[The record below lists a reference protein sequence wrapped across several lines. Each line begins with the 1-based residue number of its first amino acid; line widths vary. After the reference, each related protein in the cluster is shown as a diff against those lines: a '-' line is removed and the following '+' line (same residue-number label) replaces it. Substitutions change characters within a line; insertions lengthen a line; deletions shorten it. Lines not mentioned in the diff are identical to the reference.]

1 MLHLGIHKIQG
12 ESMLPVFKHND
23 FVVSFSCC
31 NSHYKINDVVIVQH
45 PTLGKIV
52 KRIISIE
59 QKSVMLVGDNLLQST
74 STQAM
79 GSQPLSHIQGRVL
92 WHISA
97 KPLLT

>member
-1 MLHLGIHKIQG
+1 
-12 ESMLPVFKHND
+12 MLPVFKHDD

-31 NSHYKINDVVIVQH
+31 NSHYKTNDVVIVQH

-52 KRIISIE
+52 KRILSVE
-59 QKSVMLVGDNLLQST
+59 QKSVMLVGDNLPQST

-79 GSQPLSHIQGRVL
+79 GSQPLSHIQGRII

-97 KPLLT
+97 KPSLT

>member
-12 ESMLPVFKHND
+12 ESMLPVFKHDD

-59 QKSVMLVGDNLLQST
+59 KKSVMLVGDNLQQST
-74 STQAM
+74 STQSI
-79 GSQPLSHIQGRVL
+79 GPQPLSHIQGRVI

-97 KPLLT
+97 KPSLT

>member
-23 FVVSFSCC
+23 FVMSFSYCKT
-31 NSHYKINDVVIVQH
+31 HYKINDVVIIQH

-52 KRIISIE
+52 KRILSIE
-59 QKSVMLVGDNLLQST
+59 QKSVMLVGDNLPQST

-79 GSQPLSHIQGRVL
+79 GSQPLSHIQGRVI

-97 KPLLT
+97 KPSLT